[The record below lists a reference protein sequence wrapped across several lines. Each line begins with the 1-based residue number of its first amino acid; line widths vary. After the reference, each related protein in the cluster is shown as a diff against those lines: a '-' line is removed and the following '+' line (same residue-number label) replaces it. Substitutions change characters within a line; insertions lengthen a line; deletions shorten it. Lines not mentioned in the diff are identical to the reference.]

1 VANGKGV
8 EDFPG
13 VGKYAGCFQGDLR
26 HGVGVIECGPLKY
39 CESIAEILVM
49 KHLSP
54 EKLTDFR
61 HAQTAHGRKD
71 GGTARGLSES

>member
-1 VANGKGV
+1 MDRYLGNWDRNVANGKGV

-13 VGKYAGCFQGDLR
+13 VGKYAGCFEGDLR

-49 KHLSP
+49 NHFGCVFGALSAA
-54 EKLTDFR
+54 L
-61 HAQTAHGRKD
+61 H
-71 GGTARGLSES
+71 